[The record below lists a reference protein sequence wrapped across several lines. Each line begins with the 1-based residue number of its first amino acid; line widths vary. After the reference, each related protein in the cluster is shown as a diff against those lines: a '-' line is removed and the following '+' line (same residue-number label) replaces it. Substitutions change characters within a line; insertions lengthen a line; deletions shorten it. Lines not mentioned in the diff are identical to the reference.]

1 MNEKGKFFE
10 KKENVSIELLLLI
23 FVRKENNM

>member
-1 MNEKGKFFE
+1 MNEKEKFLK